1 MYGFNSTNVPEIE
14 SNEDDEPQEVNPKF
28 NLGNNHQ
35 GRYGP
40 VKSQIPTNACWAFA
54 ATAVLEGHTAIING
68 RYTALSEQEVADCT
82 PGSTILNGGFHNH
95 ALQAVQRTQHLAT
108 AADFPFTR
116 RDGNRCNTQH
126 RNALPFRITGVNQIR
141 GDQGLASA
149 LASGPVAS
157 GMKFHSKLETYNSG
171 IYQDRSCQNTNPNPM
186 SALFSSSLSITSSS
200 RDNTRALTHILT
212 GHNYLRYFQ
221 HKIGNEPDDTC
232 KKCDEAPETTEH
244 FLTQCPALIMERH
257 SCFGN
262 FTIRTGNR
270 HFSLPPKAIL
280 NFSIL
285 TKYLDFF
292 EPP

>member
-1 MYGFNSTNVPEIE
+1 MYGLNSTNVPEIE

-28 NLGNNHQ
+28 NLGSNHQ

-116 RDGNRCNTQH
+116 RDGNHCNTQH

-171 IYQDRSCQNTNPNPM
+171 IYQDSSCQNTNPNH
-186 SALFSSSLSITSSS
+186 AVTTVGYTSSYWIVRNS
-200 RDNTRALTHILT
+200 WGTNWGERGYIRFTRQVSNMCHVSGFA
-212 GHNYLRYFQ
+212 
-221 HKIGNEPDDTC
+221 
-232 KKCDEAPETTEH
+232 
-244 FLTQCPALIMERH
+244 
-257 SCFGN
+257 
-262 FTIRTGNR
+262 
-270 HFSLPPKAIL
+270 
-280 NFSIL
+280 FSISVQRNGQE
-285 TKYLDFF
+285 K
-292 EPP
+292 EE